1 MKPLPKK
8 AAKEA
13 QAAYIERVFKHL
25 YGNQKRVKVV
35 KPRADSTV
43 QSGM

>member
-25 YGNQKRVKVV
+25 YGNQKRVKPTKAVDNGV
-35 KPRADSTV
+35 HRSA
-43 QSGM
+43 